1 MNLNFWVY
9 ALFYKWATTSMV
21 KQAMVF
27 NDCSVDDMKEGVLE
41 QYITHEQYQ
50 EVTGQPFEETTK
62 ASQ

>member
-1 MNLNFWVY
+1 
-9 ALFYKWATTSMV
+9 
-21 KQAMVF
+21 MVF